1 MGKLYWNLNKQAGHI
16 MKLVNGVKIKCSVK
30 LLALC
35 CLIGLSLSLS
45 AHAQERGGRDMPK
58 RERPQFSSLDLD
70 GNGSVSF
77 AEFEQS
83 DVPNSEH
90 ATIFGH
96 IDADSNGVLTEE
108 EFNNHKPPSRDR

>member
-1 MGKLYWNLNKQAGHI
+1 MN
-16 MKLVNGVKIKCSVK
+16 LVNTVKTNSSVK

-35 CLIGLSLSLS
+35 CLIGMSLSLS

-58 RERPQFSSLDLD
+58 HERPEFSALDLD
-70 GNGSVSF
+70 GDGSVSY

-83 DVPNSEH
+83 EVPNNEH

-96 IDADSNGVLTEE
+96 IDADGDGVFSEQEYTS
-108 EFNNHKPPSRDR
+108 HKPPGRKR